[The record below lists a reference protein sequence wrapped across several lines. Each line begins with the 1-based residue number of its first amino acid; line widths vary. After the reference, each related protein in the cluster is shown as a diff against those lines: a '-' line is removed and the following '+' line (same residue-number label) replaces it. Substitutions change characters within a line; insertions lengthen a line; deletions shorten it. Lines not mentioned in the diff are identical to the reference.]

1 MNKFCRRL
9 WTYTLCMGIV
19 MTVMVAWILGGPQ
32 GRFIQTVKPPNLHT
46 KAPHEAALE
55 IAKVGAT
62 KSPPP
67 PLGNASRS
75 FHPVG
80 LNRYQEHLLKDA
92 VMLDRRQ
99 IEARGNEPAREVR
112 LWRTDFK
119 YPLVREETILELDA
133 NGRLQ
138 PVRRDFSVADHAMVK
153 FPEEITHKQMN
164 DWAKK
169 HGFTFR
175 HALKTT
181 SVTLIAAAEE
191 SLDTTDRII
200 AAFKRAFP
208 MAPQQAAVAERD
220 YLVFPTLLPDD
231 SSFSQLWGMHNTGQT
246 GGTADADIDAHEAWD
261 LTTGSREV
269 LVGVID
275 TGVDRTHPDLA
286 PNMWRN
292 PNEIA
297 GNGVDEDRNGFID
310 DVYGW
315 DFFANDNDPMDENN
329 HGTHCSGTIGAV
341 GNNLAGVTGVCWQ
354 VSIVGIRFIGP
365 SGGSTSDAIDC
376 VNYSRTLGVN
386 LTSNSWG
393 GGGFSSLLENAILQA
408 GQAEQMFVT
417 AAGNDA
423 ANTDLAPQ
431 YPAGYAADNIVSVA
445 ASTDRDTLS
454 SFSNYGQTTVDLA
467 APGSSI
473 LSTVKEGGYSTFSG
487 TSMAT
492 PHVAGAVALLKSLVP
507 GIPASEI
514 KSQLLTTVDPLSAFA
529 TTTVSGGRLNV
540 ERLMTQSAGPR
551 PIVSVT
557 TIEEQPGG
565 NDDGISNPGEAVAL
579 RFSVNNRGTETA
591 QNVRA
596 TLKSSSKT
604 SRYSITRGMIDLG
617 SIGAGQLV
625 ASPTTFLVHSQAFTQ
640 TPYAE
645 EFLITLH
652 YGMPQEETIHR
663 LTLYLHSSSRIAGR
677 VTRISDGSPIEN
689 AQVSLIGPATQS
701 IQTNADG
708 RYAIIVTDGAYQ
720 ISAAAAGFVPS
731 LQITKTAPP
740 GAEGVD
746 FSLGAPQ
753 LRLTPDSV
761 MAHVFT
767 NLTAQQ
773 FVEMRNEGS
782 ASLAWSLKVNK
793 PLLDA
798 SITQKRFTL
807 PTAQILRLSEIAD
820 GGFRTSFKTQDYA
833 TVPAL
838 ELPLSSL
845 IGRTIGAVSTS
856 WDRSVLIGDL
866 QARGATV
873 VTINLPLTK
882 SALDAVDAL
891 IVDDSI
897 ANFSTTDVNLL
908 RTRVE
913 GGTGVLC
920 EADNANSIHRINEF
934 FAATGIEA
942 VSESFRDLRLS
953 DIRTHPM
960 TTGVMALQEFAVGAS
975 ATVTGSAQVLV
986 QDPNGRAHAAVSRLG
1001 SGVIVFVG
1009 NEISDSSSFESGDAR
1024 RFVNQI
1030 MDGLSGQ
1037 VSWLKPGAY
1046 SGLIRPGDR
1055 YLLPLDFSTQDQA
1068 AGTYPAEITFDT
1080 NIPNKSN
1087 VRLPITMIV
1096 TDAPQIVENTN
1107 SLSFG
1112 SVIEGVLSHQT
1123 LTLTN
1128 AGQLP
1133 LRVSRVFIEGADA
1146 PFFNHSISGPFELA
1160 PSAKQNVIVTFHAS
1174 APKRQHHARLKIHSD
1189 DPTRPII
1196 EVALTGA
1203 RQNPPDLVMK
1213 AKEVF
1218 LQLRQGKQGYAECLL
1233 ENQGKGVLAWQ
1244 SSLPE
1249 SPAWVQV
1256 TGAGGN
1262 LNPRARGT
1270 IRLNYDAR
1278 LLGAGDYLTHLR
1290 LVTNDL
1296 DTPVILLPV
1305 KLRILAEPLPRFD
1318 PYVSFSNTIIGEQ
1331 SQASIQITNL
1341 GSADWTVHNLISFAA
1356 SFACTS
1362 PLPFKVPAGQTRFL
1376 SLRFKPTQ
1384 VGPAAGSLIL
1394 SGNTSERL
1402 SFLVVSGMGIHGP
1415 KIRVSSPRLNFSSA
1429 PAATVQRKIAI
1440 TNAGDLPLRWSS
1452 ALIGEA
1458 NWLSVSPASGNLGRG
1473 NTQVIQLEMNPRN
1486 LASGV
1491 YTSRLRLLSND
1502 KRRPVVD
1509 LPIRM
1514 QVTSSGAIGLSETS
1528 LVFPEIWT
1536 GAMAQKSVTISNI
1549 GNAAFDV
1556 LSMVSSSS
1564 RLRTDALAPVTLGPG
1579 AQLPVTFFY
1588 RSSEEGSFNDT
1599 FKIRTS
1605 IKTNQV
1611 VTLPVM
1617 VEVVHPPTIEVHPR
1631 KLEETINPGQWVTRD
1646 LTIKNDG
1653 GAALDWTSSLRDGTG
1668 PELPLSDVL
1677 TQFNANV
1684 VLLLTKVPSPY
1695 AFPEGITG
1703 DKITDT
1709 TTNGILNGANIHKTN
1724 ITSETAIPYSDNTLS
1739 FHAALG
1745 NAGRYFTRKINTLFL
1760 FAADLDQATNFKIEG
1775 HLSTSGSGT
1784 AEVSSFKRTIAGMV
1798 YRGFFKQVHSL
1809 NLPAVNH
1816 LIIMEDKPGLN
1827 QRFSTDTS
1835 LDEHEVTGLSGK
1847 IRLYHLLFCTLQGRK
1862 STEAEVIALMDSF
1875 LLNAAHF
1882 MHPKWLRLMP
1892 ASGTV
1897 AAKSQQAQA
1906 LQIDTRTLLGGTYGA
1921 TLRLNSN
1928 AVGSSQV
1935 ELPVSVTVPF
1945 RSLIVADRESIKFPD
1960 SYANSSNDQTCV
1972 LKNVGNLPITITS
1985 MHSDEAVFTVSGMRF
2000 PTTLQP
2006 RESAAIHVT
2015 FTPKS
2020 VADFTGSLKIM
2031 SSDQDAP
2038 ALLIPMAAR
2047 ATLGPRLETL
2057 PASVEVNVD
2066 PGNSVT
2072 ETIYLTNKGGAA
2084 LKWNASLS
2092 DTLTNLISLSRSSG
2106 TTIPNARSALNLTVR
2121 TTQST
2126 PALTTSGSVT
2136 LVSDDPSNP
2145 TVTIPVSLTV
2155 RAIPRLALSP
2165 PVASFADTFVQSTS
2179 TQTITLRNTGNAK
2192 LTISNISSSDAQ
2204 FSWVAISTPLQLDI
2218 GASTTMTLRFSPT
2231 NLGSYNAEFRFT
2243 TNQPGSSEVVLA
2255 IFGKCVTPPSIRVQ
2269 PDEVAIT
2276 LSKGGISTQNLTVMN
2291 DGGAAL
2297 DWQTVLQSPEMPSGN
2312 LQDILQR
2319 VNDHYSEITHLI
2331 PNIYS
2336 FTEGVSGSVIN
2347 DGGGDMYDSGNIL
2360 GTNFSSTISYSDNQV
2375 IAGHAVG
2382 LGGQYFTRKREGLF
2396 VFVADLD
2403 RATSFTIRGDLGADG
2418 YGQVNGSV
2426 LTRSYHGVTYKGFF
2440 KGVSGTTDPSVNHLI
2455 IVEDNPSIKH
2465 SYSSSTNLDDHSI
2478 TGLSGSTRLY
2488 YLLFAAGN
2496 GTEVSSALAGDVME
2510 RFLNTI
2516 ALPNRLSWLS
2526 VTPFAGTTSHGNRSL
2541 VALKVN
2547 SSKLGVGIHT
2557 ANLRFASNA
2566 ANSPTL
2572 DVPIHLQI
2580 TPPALE
2586 ASPSTL
2592 DLIQIQNQPT
2602 ASQVIDLTAL
2612 LGNSPLWTAST
2623 SAPWI
2628 RLAKTSGTGTDQLE
2642 VSFDRFLSAGIYQ
2655 SKITIDSAGATL
2667 DLPVTLTVRSAA
2679 YTQLLTDYGRP
2690 RMLGLIRGLNAEPSL
2705 LVGLHPR
2712 TLAVQSILKLPT
2724 DITDA
2729 DITTDG
2735 KLLYAISFAER
2746 SISEVDLGSFSLV
2759 RTQAIPMPNDA
2770 GRTAAYHY
2778 HVEAGRPGTVYY
2790 TDAAINPKLHVF
2802 DFVAG
2807 SDLSTFTFNNGAG
2820 IGDFLVTSDGTSIY
2834 AWSQTGW
2841 GLTGSSSLARI
2852 DCSTSVL
2859 HQLSMSAA
2867 TLSQAPLDAPVLYS
2881 AARDAVITK
2890 TQKFKPDLS
2899 NSQTFPSSSF
2909 YAASAYGTVLASV
2922 NQLID
2927 SVTGTTLQTYSGSSN
2942 GVQAFTGDQTGLL
2955 YIHAATGLLTRLEVP
2970 NLSAAEMSPRLADGG
2985 LLPSAPASLLW
2996 NGSPLAASY
3005 DVYFGSDS
3013 VAVAM
3018 ANNRSSGTSYRGN
3031 TQSTS
3036 FAISNSAF
3044 KLGQTYYWRID
3055 IRNLDGST
3063 FKGPIWSFR
3072 LSVASPTPLSVSA
3085 ASLRGNTT
3093 AVSSSLTIN
3102 TAQSDTGWALSE
3114 NTPWLSL
3121 STASGVGP
3129 STTTLHLN
3137 PTGLAAGVHTA
3148 QISLTSGAD
3157 TVNIPVT
3164 FRLLGALNIIK
3175 MEADPSLPRIYALHA
3190 DLSNPSEAW
3199 LLWIDPVTARI
3210 DQFLQVGLDATDFTV
3225 HAADDRLYVLTHNGS
3240 RLISVQ
3246 RQQTP
3251 QITHSL
3257 TLVSPA
3263 IAVHNGP
3270 VGRVVTRNAANT
3282 LQMFNS
3288 MTGGAVGSSIN
3299 LTHCITRTSG
3309 GGDLLFAAVQ
3319 PSTART
3325 GIERYT
3331 LNTSGISYDS
3341 ASYWNGSLGGQFVV
3355 SGNGERAFYN
3365 QGVYSLNGNI
3375 ALISNLP
3382 AAIVSSSWNGLMAF
3396 STTMSY
3402 STSTQW
3408 EELGTLPVASALMV
3422 ATADQSRL
3430 VQFSPTTR
3438 VFTSINPGAVALA
3451 PSNVDF
3457 GQVPLGSSQRLNV
3470 TVSNITSQDLTVTVS
3485 SSLSAF
3491 NVSATPVTIHAGQFA
3506 QISVSGTFS
3515 ALGTLTGVLNFH
3527 VIGQPQ
3533 LNRTATISA
3542 QVINTQP
3549 LTVDFSAE
3557 APADNAQSSSSTY
3570 TEDGL
3575 VLTTPNQI
3583 LRVGANH
3590 INRPNNGTPHIA
3602 PLANQRPLSIRRLDN
3617 GIFHLYSVD
3626 LAEHSYLHASP
3637 KVITFHGTKVGGT
3650 RVTTN
3655 FTLDGITDSSGPLT
3669 DFETFTFPSS
3679 FRDLISAEVTVDV
3692 YALDNLV
3699 FEAAASAATASVS
3712 AVAPT
3717 SDGSLD
3723 LDADGVADVWTPP
3736 LGLSAASPS
3745 ISQRRLIHT
3754 RRKTIDTRALTLQ
3767 ASQDGQNWTSLTPEI
3782 DYSIETVTS
3791 DAEAGCETVHLTIPT
3806 TRDSL
3811 WQFRW
3816 TSSP

>member
-1 MNKFCRRL
+1 MV
-9 WTYTLCMGIV
+9 IV
-19 MTVMVAWILGGPQ
+19 MTAMVAWYLAGPQ
-32 GRFIQTVKPPNLHT
+32 GHWIGKVETPAART
-46 KAPHEAALE
+46 KAVEGQVPAA
-55 IAKVGAT
+55 AKVGLT
-62 KSPPP
+62 KALPPP
-67 PLGNASRS
+67 FKDASRP
-75 FHPVG
+75 FHPVA
-80 LNRYQEHLLKDA
+80 LNRYQERLLKDA
-92 VMLDRRQ
+92 VMIDQRRMQ
-99 IEARGNEPAREVR
+99 ARGSEPAREVR

-153 FPEEITHKQMN
+153 FPEGVTQKQMN
-164 DWAKK
+164 AWAKK
-169 HGFTFR
+169 HGLTFR
-175 HALKTT
+175 HTLKTT
-181 SVTLIAAAEE
+181 SVKLVAAAEE
-191 SLDTTDRII
+191 SLDTTDRIM
-200 AAFKRAFP
+200 AAFRQDFP
-208 MAPQQAAVAERD
+208 MAAQQAAVAERD
-220 YLVFPTLLPDD
+220 SLVFPTLLPDD
-231 SSFSQLWGMHNTGQT
+231 TSLSQLWGMHNTGQT
-246 GGTADADIDAHEAWD
+246 GGTPDADIDAMEAWD
-261 LTTGSREV
+261 LTTGSREI

-275 TGVDRTHPDLA
+275 TGVDRNHPDLA

-292 PNEIA
+292 PNETP
-297 GNGVDEDRNGFID
+297 GNGLDDDRNGFVD
-310 DVYGW
+310 DVNGW

-329 HGTHCSGTIGAV
+329 HGTHCSGTIGGV

-354 VSIVGIRFIGP
+354 VSIVGIRFLGP
-365 SGGSTSDAIDC
+365 SGGSSSDAIEC
-376 VNYSRTLGVN
+376 VNYSRSLGVD

-393 GGGFSSLLENAILQA
+393 GGGFSALLQAAIVHA
-408 GQAEQMFVT
+408 GQADQLFIA

-423 ANTDLAPQ
+423 ANTDFAPQ

-445 ASTDRDTLS
+445 ASTDRDSLS
-454 SFSNYGQTTVDLA
+454 SFSNYGRTTVDLA

-473 LSTVKEGGYSTFSG
+473 LSTVKNGGYSTFSG

-492 PHVAGAVALLKSLVP
+492 PHVAGAIALLKSLVP

-514 KSQLLTTVDPLSAFA
+514 KSQLLTTVDPLPAL
-529 TTTVSGGRLNV
+529 TTTTSSGGRLNV

-565 NDDGISNPGEAVAL
+565 NGDGISNPGEALAL
-579 RFSVNNRGTETA
+579 RFSVNNRGAETA

-596 TLKSSSKT
+596 TLKSSLSN
-604 SRYSITRGMIDLG
+604 SSYSITRGEIHLG
-617 SIGAGQLV
+617 DIEAGQIL
-625 ASPTTFLVHSQAFTQ
+625 ASPTTFLVRSQALTL

-652 YGMPQEETIHR
+652 YGLPREETVHR
-663 LTLYLHSSSRIAGR
+663 VTLYLHSSSRIAGR
-677 VTRISDGSPIEN
+677 VTRIADGSPIED

-701 IQTNADG
+701 IQTDADG
-708 RYAIIVTDGAYQ
+708 RYAIIVTDGVYQ
-720 ISAAAAGFVPS
+720 ISASAAEFVPS
-731 LQITKTAPP
+731 LEITKTAPP

-753 LRLTPDSV
+753 LHLTPDAV
-761 MAHVFT
+761 VAHLFT
-767 NLTAQQ
+767 NLTARQ
-773 FVEMRNEGS
+773 FVEMRNDGT
-782 ASLAWSLKVNK
+782 APLAWSLKVNNRQEAAT
-793 PLLDA
+793 L
-798 SITQKRFTL
+798 TQKRFTL
-807 PTAQILRLSEIAD
+807 PARQILGLSEIAD
-820 GGFRTSFKTQDYA
+820 GGFRTSFKTQDYS

-838 ELPLSSL
+838 EVPLASL

-866 QARGATV
+866 QARGARV
-873 VTINLPLTK
+873 VTINLPLTNA
-882 SALDAVDAL
+882 ALDVVDAL

-897 ANFSTTDVNLL
+897 ADFSATDMDLL
-908 RTRVE
+908 RERVE
-913 GGTGVLC
+913 AGTGVLC
-920 EADNANSIHRINEF
+920 EADNASSIHRINEF

-960 TTGVMALQEFAVGAS
+960 TTGVTALQEFAVGAS
-975 ATVTGSAQVLV
+975 AAITASAQVLV

-1001 SGVIVFVG
+1001 KGVVVFVG
-1009 NEISDSSSFESGDAR
+1009 NEISDSSSFESADAR

-1030 MDGLSGQ
+1030 IDGLSGQ
-1037 VSWLKPGAY
+1037 VSWLAPGAY
-1046 SGLIRPGDR
+1046 SGYIRPGNQ
-1055 YLLPLDFSTQDQA
+1055 YLLPLGFSAQDQA
-1068 AGTYPAEITFDT
+1068 AGTYQAEITFDT
-1080 NIPNKSN
+1080 NIPNKTN
-1087 VRLPITMIV
+1087 DRLPITMIV
-1096 TDAPQIVENTN
+1096 TDAPRIVGNTD

-1112 SVIEGVLSHQT
+1112 SVVEGVLSNQT

-1133 LRVSRVFIEGADA
+1133 LHVSRVFIEGADA
-1146 PFFNHSISGPFELA
+1146 AFFNHSISGPFQLA
-1160 PSAKQNVIVTFHAS
+1160 PSAKQNVIVTLNAA
-1174 APKRQHHARLKIHSD
+1174 APKRQHHARLIIHSD

-1203 RQNPPDLVMK
+1203 RQDPPDLVMK

-1218 LQLRQGKQGYAECLL
+1218 LQLRQGKQGYAECIL
-1233 ENQGKGVLAWQ
+1233 ENEGKGILAWQ

-1249 SPAWVQV
+1249 SPPWVQV
-1256 TGAGGN
+1256 TGAGGS
-1262 LNPRARGT
+1262 LNPKARGT
-1270 IRLNYDAR
+1270 IRLNYDASI
-1278 LLGAGDYLTHLR
+1278 LSAGDYLTHLR
-1290 LVTNDL
+1290 LVTNDV
-1296 DTPVILLPV
+1296 DTPVSLLPV
-1305 KLRILAEPLPRFD
+1305 KMRILAEPLPRFD
-1318 PYVSFSNTIIGEQ
+1318 SYVSFPNTIVGEQ

-1341 GSADWTVHNLISFAA
+1341 GSADWTVHNIISFAA
-1356 SFACTS
+1356 SFSCIS

-1402 SFLVVSGMGIHGP
+1402 SFLIVSGMGIHGP
-1415 KIRVSSPRLNFSSA
+1415 KIRVSSPGLNFSSA
-1429 PAATVQRKIAI
+1429 PAATVQRTLTI
-1440 TNAGDLPLRWSS
+1440 TNTGDLPLRWSS
-1452 ALIGEA
+1452 TLIGEA
-1458 NWLSVSPASGNLGRG
+1458 NWLSMSPASGNVGRG
-1473 NTQVIQLEMNPRN
+1473 NTQVIQLGMNSRN
-1486 LASGV
+1486 LPSGV
-1491 YTSRLRLLSND
+1491 YTSKLRLLSND
-1502 KRRPVVD
+1502 KSRPAVD
-1509 LPIRM
+1509 RPIRM

-1536 GAMAQKSVTISNI
+1536 GAMTQKSVTISNI

-1564 RLRTDALAPVTLGPG
+1564 RLRTDAAAPFTLGPG

-1588 RSSEEGSFNDT
+1588 RSSEEGYFNDT

-1611 VTLPVM
+1611 VTLPVQAEF
-1617 VEVVHPPTIEVHPR
+1617 VRPPSIEVNPT
-1631 KLEETINPGQWVTRD
+1631 KIEEMVNPGQWITRD
-1646 LTIKNDG
+1646 MTVKNDG
-1653 GAALDWTSSLRDGTG
+1653 GAALHWTSSLRDGTG
-1668 PELPLSDVL
+1668 PVLPLSNVL
-1677 TQFNANV
+1677 TQFNANT
-1684 VLLLTKVPSPY
+1684 VLLLAKVPSPY

-1703 DKITDT
+1703 DKITEP
-1709 TTNGILNGANIHKTN
+1709 TTNGVWNGGNIHATN
-1724 ITSETAIPYSDNTLS
+1724 LASGTVIPYSDNTLG
-1739 FHAALG
+1739 FHAAVG
-1745 NAGRYFTRKINTLFL
+1745 SAGRYFTRKINTLFL
-1760 FAADLDQATNFKIEG
+1760 FAADLDQVTNFKIEG
-1775 HLSTSGSGT
+1775 HLSTAGLGT
-1784 AEVSSFKRTIAGMV
+1784 AEVSSFKRTIAGVV
-1798 YRGFFKQVHSL
+1798 YRGFFKQVHGL

-1816 LIIMEDKPGLN
+1816 LIMVEDKPELN
-1827 QRFSTDTS
+1827 QRSSSDTS

-1847 IRLYHLLFCTLQGRK
+1847 TRLYHLLFCTLQGRK
-1862 STEAEVIALMDSF
+1862 VTETEVTALMDSF
-1875 LLNAAHF
+1875 LLNTAHS
-1882 MHPKWLRLMP
+1882 MQPEWLRLMP
-1892 ASGTV
+1892 DSGTV

-1906 LQIDTRTLLGGTYGA
+1906 LQIDTRTLPGGTYGA

-1928 AVGSSQV
+1928 AVGRSQIEV
-1935 ELPVSVTVPF
+1935 PISVNVPF
-1945 RSLIVADRESIKFPD
+1945 RSLLIADPESIKFPD
-1960 SYANSSNDQTCV
+1960 IYADASNYQTCV
-1972 LKNVGNLPITITS
+1972 LQNVGNLPITLTS
-1985 MHSDEAVFTVSGMRF
+1985 IESSEAVLTVSGMRF

-2006 RESAAIHVT
+2006 RESGAVNVLFA
-2015 FTPKS
+2015 PKS
-2020 VADFTGSLKIM
+2020 VADFTGTLTVM
-2031 SSDQDAP
+2031 SAGQAAP

-2057 PASVEVNVD
+2057 PASLEVNVD
-2066 PGNSVT
+2066 PGNSVI
-2072 ETIYLTNKGGAA
+2072 ETIHLTNKGGAA

-2092 DTLTNLISLSRSSG
+2092 SNLTSLITLSRSSG

-2121 TTQST
+2121 TDQST
-2126 PALTTSGSVT
+2126 TAQTTSGSVT
-2136 LVSDDPSNP
+2136 LVSDDPSHP
-2145 TVTIPVSLTV
+2145 IVTIPVRMTV
-2155 RAIPRLALSP
+2155 RAVPRLTLSP

-2179 TQTITLRNTGNAK
+2179 TQTLTLRNTGNAE
-2192 LTISNISSSDAQ
+2192 LTISNIASTDSQ
-2204 FSWVAISTPLQLDI
+2204 FGWAAISTPLQLDI
-2218 GASTTMTLRFSPT
+2218 GASITMTLRFSPT
-2231 NLGSYNAEFRFT
+2231 NLGSYSAEFRFT

-2255 IFGKCVTPPSIRVQ
+2255 VLGKCVTPPSIRVQ

-2276 LSKGGISTQNLTVMN
+2276 LSKGGISAQNLSVMN
-2291 DGGAAL
+2291 DGGTVL
-2297 DWQTVLQSPEMPSGN
+2297 DWQTFLQSPEMPSGN

-2319 VNDHYSEITHLI
+2319 VNDHYSEMTHLI
-2331 PNIYS
+2331 PDIYS
-2336 FTEGVSGSVIN
+2336 FTEGVSGSAIN

-2360 GTNFSSTISYSDNQV
+2360 GTNFSSTIPYSDNQV
-2375 IAGHAVG
+2375 IAGQAVG

-2396 VFVADLD
+2396 IFAADLD

-2418 YGQVNGSV
+2418 YGQVSGSV
-2426 LTRSYHGVTYKGFF
+2426 LTRTHHGLTYKGFF
-2440 KGVSGTTDPSVNHLI
+2440 KCVSGTTDPSVNHLI
-2455 IVEDNPSIKH
+2455 IVEDNPNIKH
-2465 SYSSSTNLDDHSI
+2465 SYSNSSNLDDHSI
-2478 TGLSGSTRLY
+2478 TGLSGSSRLY
-2488 YLLFAAGN
+2488 YLLFAVGH
-2496 GTEVSSALAGDVME
+2496 GTEVSSTLAGDVMD
-2510 RFLNTI
+2510 RFLATI

-2526 VTPFAGTTSHGNRSL
+2526 VTPFAGTTARGKSSP
-2541 VALKVN
+2541 VALKFD
-2547 SSKLGVGIHT
+2547 SAKLGVGIHT
-2557 ANLRFASNA
+2557 ANLRFTSNASNSA
-2566 ANSPTL
+2566 VL
-2572 DVPIHLQI
+2572 DVPISLQI
-2580 TPPALE
+2580 TPPDLE

-2592 DLIQIQNQPT
+2592 DLIQIQNQT
-2602 ASQVIDLTAL
+2602 AVSQVVNLTAL
-2612 LGNSPLWTAST
+2612 PGSSPIWTAST
-2623 SAPWI
+2623 TEPWI
-2628 RLAKTSGTGTDQLE
+2628 RLSKTTGSGTDQLE
-2642 VSFDRFLSAGIYQ
+2642 VSFDPFLTAGIYQ
-2655 SKITIDSAGATL
+2655 SKVTISYTGATF
-2667 DLPVTLTVRSAA
+2667 DLPVTLTVRSAT

-2705 LVGLHPR
+2705 LVGLHPNS
-2712 TLAVQSILKLPT
+2712 LAVQTILRLPT

-2746 SISEVDLGSFSLV
+2746 SISEVDLGNFSLE
-2759 RTQAIPMPNDA
+2759 RTQAIPAPNDA
-2770 GRTAAYHY
+2770 GRTAPYHY

-2790 TDAAINPKLHVF
+2790 TDAATNPKLHVF

-2807 SDLSTFTFNNGAG
+2807 NDLSTFTLNSGAG
-2820 IGDFLVTSDGTSIY
+2820 IGDLLVTPDGSSMY

-2841 GLTGSSSLARI
+2841 GLTGSSTLARI
-2852 DCSTSVL
+2852 DCSTATL
-2859 HQLSMSAA
+2859 HQISVSAA
-2867 TLSQAPLDAPVLYS
+2867 TLSQAPLDTPVLYS

-2927 SVTGTTLQTYSGSSN
+2927 STTGAILQSFNGSSN
-2942 GVQAFTGDQTGLL
+2942 GVQAFTGDQTGLCYL
-2955 YIHAATGLLTRLEVP
+2955 HATSGLLTRLEVP
-2970 NLSAAEMSPRLADGG
+2970 NLSAAEMSPRLTDGG

-3005 DVYFGSDS
+3005 DVYFGNDS
-3013 VAVAM
+3013 VAVATE
-3018 ANNRSSGTSYRGN
+3018 NNRSSGTSYRGN
-3031 TQSTS
+3031 TQATS
-3036 FAISNSAF
+3036 FAISSSAF
-3044 KLGQTYYWRID
+3044 QLGQTYYWRID

-3063 FKGPIWSFR
+3063 VKGPVWSFR

-3085 ASLRGNTT
+3085 ASLRGNTA
-3093 AVSSSLTIN
+3093 AVSSALAIN
-3102 TAQSDTGWALSE
+3102 TAQNDTAWVLSE

-3121 STASGVGP
+3121 SAASGVGP

-3148 QISLTSGAD
+3148 QISLKSGAD
-3157 TVNIPVT
+3157 TVSIPVT
-3164 FRLLGALNIIK
+3164 FRLLGTLNIVK

-3210 DQFLQVGLDATDFTV
+3210 DQFLQVGLDATDFAV
-3225 HAADDRLYVLTHNGS
+3225 HAADDRLYVLTQNGS

-3270 VGRVVTRNAANT
+3270 VGRVITRNAAHT
-3282 LQMFNS
+3282 LQMLNS
-3288 MTGGAVGSSIN
+3288 VTGGAVGSGVN
-3299 LTHCITRTSG
+3299 LANCLTRTSG
-3309 GGDLLFAAVQ
+3309 GGNLLFAAVQ
-3319 PSTART
+3319 QSTSRT

-3331 LNTSGISYDS
+3331 LNSSGISYSS
-3341 ASYWNGSLGGQFVV
+3341 ASYWNGSLGGEFVV

-3365 QGVYSLNGNI
+3365 QAVYSLNGNI
-3375 ALISNLP
+3375 ALSSNLP

-3396 STTMSY
+3396 STTKSY
-3402 STSTQW
+3402 STGTQW
-3408 EELGTLPVASALMV
+3408 EVLGTLPIASALMA

-3438 VFTSINPGAVALA
+3438 VFTSIDPGAVALA

-3457 GQVPLGSSQRLNV
+3457 GQVPLGSTQRLNM
-3470 TVSNITSQDLTVTVS
+3470 TVSNITSQDLTMTVS
-3485 SSLSAF
+3485 STLSAF
-3491 NVSATPVTIHAGQFA
+3491 KVSATPVTIHAGQFA

-3515 ALGTLTGVLNFH
+3515 ALGTLTGTLNFN
-3527 VIGQPQ
+3527 VIGQTQ

-3542 QVINTQP
+3542 QVINIHP
-3549 LTVDFSAE
+3549 LTVDFSAG
-3557 APADNAQSSSSTY
+3557 APADNTQSSSSTY

-3583 LRVGANH
+3583 LRVGGNH

-3602 PLANQRPLSIRRLDN
+3602 PLANQRPLTIRRSDN

-3626 LAEHSYLHASP
+3626 LAEHSYLFASP
-3637 KVITFHGTKVGGT
+3637 KVIIFNGTKVGGAS
-3650 RVTTN
+3650 VTTS
-3655 FTLDGITDSSGPLT
+3655 FSLDGITDSTGPLT

-3679 FRDLISAEVTVDV
+3679 FRDLISAEVTIDV

-3699 FEAAASAATASVS
+3699 FEAAVGSTAASVS
-3712 AVAPT
+3712 MVTTA

-3723 LDADGVADVWTPP
+3723 LDADGIADVWTPR
-3736 LGLSAASPS
+3736 LSLSTASQS
-3745 ISQRRLIHT
+3745 ISQRCFIYT
-3754 RRKTIDTRALTLQ
+3754 RRKTIEARAVTLQ

-3791 DAEAGCETVHLTIPT
+3791 DAEAGCETVRLNIPT
-3806 TRDSL
+3806 AGDSL
-3811 WQFRW
+3811 WPLRL